1 MSKRKKEQSSCLRGR
16 LVTRERKLKNG
27 QRLSELVRYKTNEEP
42 TKCWSCKQA
51 DASGDCPWANN
62 LIPRNDWK
70 AEESTINLT
79 RTVYR
84 RGAKIKTYVKESKSF
99 RVIDCPG
106 YTSDKNN

>member
-1 MSKRKKEQSSCLRGR
+1 MSKRKREQLNCLQGR

-70 AEESTINLT
+70 VEETNIGCQA
-79 RTVYR
+79 TVYR
-84 RGAKIKTYVKESKSF
+84 NGVKIKVYIRRINSF

-106 YTSDKNN
+106 YISDENN